1 MVDMVLSL
9 SDRQHRGK
17 IYAVSRRGL
26 FPLKH
31 QAAQPYPCFLTPENS
46 PNSAFVTSYLSIQ
59 KLVTVTS
66 PGDRSSTKLELSD
79 PILNVPPEIIAIP
92 WGQGLT
98 VAANA
103 VVLMNKSAIAIP

>member
-1 MVDMVLSL
+1 M
-9 SDRQHRGK
+9 
-17 IYAVSRRGL
+17 
-26 FPLKH
+26 PLKRYSFILKLDCTRC
-31 QAAQPYPCFLTPENS
+31 QNLNLELLVTYLVALTNS
-46 PNSAFVTSYLSIQ
+46 PNCAFVTSYLSIQ

-79 PILNVPPEIIAIP
+79 PILNVPPEIITIP

-103 VVLMNKSAIAIP
+103 VVWMNKSAIAIPEMNISVRK